1 MLFIIFLSLY
11 EYVLT
16 NNIYH
21 ATVTSQFVKFVILYI
36 KDNVKIYIYIYIYI
50 ICIMFTKDLYDQKKK
65 LIIYSDL
72 IELNFYI

>member
-1 MLFIIFLSLY
+1 MLFIIFLTLY

-21 ATVTSQFVKFVILYI
+21 AIVTSSQFVKFVILYI
-36 KDNVKIYIYIYIYI
+36 KDSVKIYIYI

-65 LIIYSDL
+65 T
-72 IELNFYI
+72 YI

>member
-1 MLFIIFLSLY
+1 MLFVIFLTLY

-21 ATVTSQFVKFVILYI
+21 AIVTSSQFVKFVILYI
-36 KDNVKIYIYIYIYI
+36 KDSVKIYIYI
-50 ICIMFTKDLYDQKKK
+50 ICIMFTKDLYSKKKK
-65 LIIYSDL
+65 LIYSDL

>member
-1 MLFIIFLSLY
+1 MLFIIFLTLY

-21 ATVTSQFVKFVILYI
+21 AIVTSSQFVKFVILYI
-36 KDNVKIYIYIYIYI
+36 KDSVKIYIYIIF
-50 ICIMFTKDLYDQKKK
+50 IMFTKDLYDQKKK
-65 LIIYSDL
+65 LIYSDL